1 MPLKNLIRKHLGNG
15 IATALRQLRNELQI
29 LVLHRKSACKAKR
42 LWRGS
47 PLKLNCGCGPCLKP
61 GWVNID
67 AGDKNAELQ
76 LDLREKLPFP
86 NSSVSFIYS
95 EHFFEHLEYPAETSL
110 FLSESLRVLIP
121 GGQFRVGVPDTEW
134 PVTAYVKED
143 HSYFQFV
150 RENWHPAHYDTK
162 MHNLNY
168 HFRQG
173 SEHKYAYDYET
184 LEQLLA
190 RAGFTQIQRSEFDPG
205 LDTERRKIGTLYV
218 TAAKSSGS

>member
-29 LVLHRKSACKAKR
+29 LVLHRKSARKAKR